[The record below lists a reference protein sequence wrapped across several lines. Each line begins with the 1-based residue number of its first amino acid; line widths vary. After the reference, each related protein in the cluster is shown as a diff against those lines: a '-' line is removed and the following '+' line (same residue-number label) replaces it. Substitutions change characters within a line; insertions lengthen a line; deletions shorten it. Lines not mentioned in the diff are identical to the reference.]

1 MDINGKSVLIT
12 GGASGIGEACARR
25 FARAGAKVAVLDM
38 TKDDGER
45 VASEIGG
52 VFFETNVTDEDQVQ
66 RAVDG
71 AAEAHGGIHVC
82 LNVAGVGSAE
92 KTYGKNGPASLEGF
106 ARVLQI
112 NLVGTFNVA
121 RLAAEKMAGQE
132 PLSEDGQRGVIVNT
146 ASVAAYEGQVGQA
159 AYAASKGGVVGMTL
173 PMARDLASLG
183 IRVCTIAPGLVHTPL
198 FEGLR
203 ETSPEMFERLS
214 GSVLNPRRLAQPDE
228 IAQAAQFIAENDYV
242 NGETIRVDGGI
253 RMQPR

>member
-71 AAEAHGGIHVC
+71 AAQAHGGVHVC